1 MIDDITDFDGTTA
14 LDVNAEMQISVTQD
28 NPGSGSPT
36 YTAFQTFANGT
47 YKGRGFKFKA
57 NLISNDIGQDI
68 KVSQLGYTASLQRRT
83 EQGNLTASGA
93 GAKAITFTHPF
104 FVGTSSIL
112 GANTNLPSIGINAQN
127 MASGDYFEV
136 SSVSGTGFTVHFKNS
151 SNASI
156 DRNFTYQAVG
166 FGKGG

>member
-1 MIDDITDFDGTTA
+1 
-14 LDVNAEMQISVTQD
+14 MQIAVTQD
-28 NPGSGSPT
+28 NPSSGSPT

-68 KVSQLGYTASLQRRT
+68 KVTELGYTASLQRRT
-83 EQGNLTASGA
+83 EQSNVVASGA
-93 GAKAITFTHPF
+93 GAKSVTFTHPF
-104 FVGTSSIL
+104 FVGTASLL
-112 GANTNLPSIGINAQN
+112 GANSNLPSVGINAQN
-127 MASGDYFEV
+127 MASGDYYEL
-136 SSVSGTGFTVHFKNS
+136 SNITGTGFTVHFKNS

-166 FGKGG
+166 FGKEG